1 MKVITIQFKIW
12 DIFVYFIT
20 GRLYIYIYTLGMN
33 NVTIE
38 EGCSGVINKKE
49 KEIKIKANI
58 RYNVISCVPFI
69 FFIIFIMKG

>member
-1 MKVITIQFKIW
+1 M
-12 DIFVYFIT
+12 D
-20 GRLYIYIYTLGMN
+20 

-58 RYNVISCVPFI
+58 KYNVISCVPFI
-69 FFIIFIMKG
+69 FFIIFIMKW